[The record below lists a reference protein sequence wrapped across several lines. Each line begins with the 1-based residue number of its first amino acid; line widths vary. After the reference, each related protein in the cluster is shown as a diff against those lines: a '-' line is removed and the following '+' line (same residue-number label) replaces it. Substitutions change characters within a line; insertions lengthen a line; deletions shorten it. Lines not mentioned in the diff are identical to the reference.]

1 MMTMLRRFTR
11 DTQGATALIFGVTL
25 IPIVLAAGAAVDYSR
40 GAASS
45 SAVQNAVDATALLLA
60 RDAGAG
66 LSDAQLQAL
75 GQQVFTASMKGQVE
89 TTFAPLTVTRDPRTI
104 TVTASGSMKTAF
116 MKIARFDEMQIA
128 ASSSA
133 AWGVRKIEIAMVLDN
148 TGSMKNR
155 LGSGVKMDRLKE
167 AAHQL
172 LNDSQAAAPSP
183 DAIKLSI
190 VPFDTQVNVKGL
202 VDTKTMV
209 DFTIPKHVDGRGKV
223 IWEGAKEKN
232 WTGCVMDREESSNW
246 DVRDDAPIAG
256 QKGSLYPA
264 VVCANGGAL
273 AAIQP
278 LTSDYKILHA
288 AVDRMTPSGNTNIT
302 IGTIW
307 GLASLSSAAPLTQA
321 EPYGTP
327 NVEKYMIM
335 LSDGDNTENRGTG
348 ETNYS
353 PPIDAR
359 TRKACTAV
367 KDKSIKLYT
376 LLVGSGNAA
385 LLKDCAGNG
394 GWFRQVDN
402 AQDISASFRSIL
414 NDILALRLT
423 H

>member
-1 MMTMLRRFTR
+1 MMTMLRRFQADMRGT
-11 DTQGATALIFGVTL
+11 TALIFGMTL
-25 IPIVLAAGAAVDYSR
+25 IPIAIAAGAAVDYSR
-40 GAASS
+40 AATGSTT
-45 SAVQNAVDATALLLA
+45 VQNAVDATALLLA
-60 RDAGAG
+60 RDASAG
-66 LSDAQLQAL
+66 LSDAELQMR
-75 GQQVFTASMKGQVE
+75 GQEVFSASVKGQVQA
-89 TTFAPLTVTRDPRTI
+89 TFSPITVTRDPRTI
-104 TVTASGSMKTAF
+104 TVTASGTMKTAF

-128 ASSSA
+128 ASSTA

-148 TGSMKNR
+148 TGSMRDR
-155 LGSGVKMDRLKE
+155 LGSGIKMDRLKE

-172 LNDSQAAAPSP
+172 LTDSQAAAPSP
-183 DAIKLSI
+183 DAIKIAI

-202 VDTKTMV
+202 DDTKTMV
-209 DFTIPKHVDGRGKV
+209 DFTIPKHVDGWGKV

-232 WTGCVMDREESSNW
+232 WAGCIMDREESGNW

-264 VVCANGGAL
+264 VVCANAGAL

-278 LTSDYKILHA
+278 LTSDYKTLHA

-307 GLASLSSAAPLTQA
+307 GLASLSSDAPLTQA
-321 EPYGTP
+321 EAFGTP
-327 NVEKYMIM
+327 NVEKYMIV
-335 LSDGDNTENRGTG
+335 LTDGANTENRGTG
-348 ETNYS
+348 QTNYS
-353 PPIDAR
+353 APIDAR

-385 LLKDCAGNG
+385 LLKDCSGNG
-394 GWFRQVDN
+394 GWFRQVNN